1 MGLPLTDDEILKF
14 WKCEMLKKYQRGYP
28 WKKNFSWKTKMISHG
43 NCLIW
48 REKLKKKGS
57 KNLTAAAGEKKKSNK
72 NKKLDNCTKWRD
84 LKFYGARTN
93 GLEDIQVWNLPAR
106 KHDAYIGEW
115 NALPLYMRRVCG
127 QANFQTGN
135 LYISVTVGHRAMIF

>member
-1 MGLPLTDDEILKF
+1 MGLPLTEAEILKF
-14 WKCEMLKKYQRGYP
+14 LKCEMLKKYQRGYP
-28 WKKNFSWKTKMISHG
+28 WKKSFSWKTKMKSTE
-43 NCLIW
+43 NCRIW
-48 REKLKKKGS
+48 REKLKKS
-57 KNLTAAAGEKKKSNK
+57 KK
-72 NKKLDNCTKWRD
+72 NKQLDNCTKWRD

-93 GLEDIQVWNLPAR
+93 GLRDIQIWNLPAR
-106 KHDAYIGEW
+106 KHNAYIGEW